1 MSFNVG
7 YDLDKVLKPA
17 FKGLGFNSMET
28 ASVRWRC
35 AQDICKRTENWKLWS
50 LDDALE
56 HFGFLRR
63 QEDDFHDALHDAR
76 LATQVYMKAVR
87 LTPLKD
93 ARLGFVKPTKE

>member
-7 YDLDKVLKPA
+7 YDLVKVLKPA

-56 HFGFLRR
+56 HFGYARR
-63 QEDDFHDALHDAR
+63 QEDANHDALHDAR
-76 LATQVYMKAVR
+76 LAAKVYMEAIK
-87 LTPLKD
+87 LPPLKTID
-93 ARLGFVKPTKE
+93 MGFIKPSKE